1 MRRAFLSI
9 LFLAYFSANATTAAT
24 QPNVV
29 LIFVDDLGYA
39 DVGYQGCSDVA
50 TPNIDSIADSGIRF
64 PAGYVTAPVCGPSR
78 AGLLTGRYQQ
88 EFGFEDNPGPFR
100 QSPETRI
107 GIPLDVP
114 TIGEM
119 FKQAGY
125 RTAWI
130 GKHHSGKEAD
140 NNPIHREFDVFFGFL
155 NGALGY
161 FVGDNTKGEL
171 LRGLEPVASESEYLT
186 DAFTREAIKFI
197 EGSKD
202 EPFMLYLPYNA
213 VHAPMH
219 ATEDLLK
226 KYAHIEH
233 TGRRKF
239 AAMLDSM
246 DSNIGRVLDTLK
258 AQGLY
263 ENTLLFFISD
273 NGGAEDKSNYSY
285 NYPLRG
291 IKSSMYEGGIRVPF
305 ALQWPAKIKPA
316 IFDAPVSSIDVIPT
330 ALAAAGFTQDPEL
343 QMRGRNLL
351 PYFTDNAPE
360 FEDRY
365 LYWRF
370 MHGHVIRNHEWKLVR
385 PWGGRDFIATDA
397 WELYHISEDISE
409 SNNVIKQYPEI
420 AAELGTAW
428 ESWSA
433 SLMPAQWGWQPDL
446 CGSYKVK

>member
-1 MRRAFLSI
+1 MCRAILSI
-9 LFLAYFSANATTAAT
+9 LFLACLTTNATT
-24 QPNVV
+24 QPNIV

-39 DVGYQGCSDVA
+39 DVGYHGCEDVQ
-50 TPNIDSIADSGIRF
+50 TPHIDSIAEHGIRF

-78 AGLLTGRYQQ
+78 AALLTGRYQQ

-100 QSPETRI
+100 QSAETRI
-107 GIPLDVP
+107 GIPFDVP
-114 TIGEM
+114 TIGKL

-130 GKHHSGKEAD
+130 GKHHSGKESD
-140 NNPIHREFDVFFGFL
+140 NNPTHRDFDVFFGFL

-161 FVGDNTKGEL
+161 FVGDNKKGEL
-171 LRGLEPVASESEYLT
+171 LRGLEPVAYESEYLT

-197 EGSKD
+197 EDSKD
-202 EPFMLYLPYNA
+202 APFMLYLPYNA

-233 TGRRKF
+233 EGRRQF

-263 ENTLLFFISD
+263 ENTLVFFISD

-291 IKSSMYEGGIRVPF
+291 LKSSMYDGGIRVPF
-305 ALQWPAKIKPA
+305 ALQWPAQIKPA
-316 IFDAPVSSIDVIPT
+316 TFEAPVCTIDVIPT
-330 ALAAAGFTQDPEL
+330 ALAAAGVIPAPEL
-343 QMRGRNLL
+343 QLRGRNLL
-351 PYFTDNAPE
+351 PYFAGNAPK

-409 SNNVIKQYPEI
+409 SNNVIEQYPEI
-420 AAELGTAW
+420 AAQLRTAW

-446 CGSYKVK
+446 CGSYKVD